1 MSIKDLN
8 GNQRRQLIDTQQ
20 VFETWRAAHIEHR
33 RRFLGSMR
41 WAGRNGAEYLLR
53 KIKSHETS
61 LGPRSPETE
70 TAYNAF
76 IRGRNENA
84 ERLSKLSGRLD
95 ELAPINRAMGLGR
108 LPVIAAQILRKCDDA
123 GLLGEQ
129 LYVVGTNALFA
140 YEVLSGAFIESELI
154 TSGDIDLLYDARRSL
169 SVAVNNNVQNMGL
182 IGILKQAD
190 KSFSLFRPR
199 GYRAANNDGYLVDLI
214 RPEPK
219 DVFRDRSSPAITN
232 LPEDMEG
239 APIFGLTWLINAP
252 KIEATVL
259 DEKGYPVRVV
269 AIDPR
274 VFALHKAW
282 LSSRDDREPLKRRRD
297 IDQAKVA
304 ADIAIRYLNLPF
316 EREPLSA
323 LPAALRE
330 LIPTITSATTN
341 NEKPQN
347 S

>member
-1 MSIKDLN
+1 MSLKDLN

-20 VFETWRAAHIEHR
+20 VFETWRMAHVEQR

-41 WAGRNGAEYLLR
+41 WAKRNDTEYLLR
-53 KIKSHETS
+53 KVKTHETS
-61 LGPRSPETE
+61 LGPRSTATE
-70 TAYNAF
+70 LAYNAF
-76 IRGRNENA
+76 IRGRNDNA
-84 ERLSKLSGRLD
+84 ERLAKLSTRMD

-108 LPVIAAQILRKCDDA
+108 LSVIAAQILRKCDDT

-140 YEVLSGAFIESELI
+140 YEVLAGAFIESELV

-169 SVAVNNNVQNMGL
+169 SVAVNNNDVRNIGL
-182 IGILKQAD
+182 IGILKEAD
-190 KSFSLFRPR
+190 KTFSLFRPR
-199 GYRAANNDGYLVDLI
+199 GYRAANNDGYMVDLI

-219 DVFRDRSSPAITN
+219 DVFRDRSPSAITN

-239 APIFGLTWLINAP
+239 APVFGLTWLINAP

-282 LSSRDDREPLKRRRD
+282 LSGRDDREPLKRRRD
-297 IDQAKVA
+297 IDQAKA
-304 ADIAIRYLNLPF
+304 AAEIATRYLSLPF
-316 EREPLSA
+316 EPEPLSA
-323 LPAALRE
+323 LPSALRD
-330 LIPTITSATTN
+330 LIPVVSPPSSA
-341 NEKPQN
+341 K

>member
-1 MSIKDLN
+1 
-8 GNQRRQLIDTQQ
+8 
-20 VFETWRAAHIEHR
+20 
-33 RRFLGSMR
+33 MR
-41 WAGRNGAEYLLR
+41 WAQRNGAEYLLR

-61 LGPRSPETE
+61 LGPRSVETE

-76 IRGRNENA
+76 IQGRDESA
-84 ERLSKLSGRLD
+84 ERLASLSARLN
-95 ELAPINRAMGLGR
+95 EFAPINRAMGLGR
-108 LPVIAAQILRKCDDA
+108 LAVIAAQILRKCDDA

-140 YEVLSGAFIESELI
+140 YEVLAGAFIESGLV

-169 SVAVNNNVQNMGL
+169 SVAVNNNDIRNIGL
-182 IGILKQAD
+182 IGILKAAD
-190 KSFSLFRPR
+190 KTFSLFRPR
-199 GYRAANNDGYLVDLI
+199 GYRAANNNGYMVDLI

-219 DVFRDRSSPAITN
+219 DVFRDRSSPAITD

-239 APIFGLTWLINAP
+239 APVFGLTWLINAP

-259 DEKGYPVRVV
+259 DEKGYPVRLV

-297 IDQAKVA
+297 IDQAKA
-304 ADIAIRYLNLPF
+304 AAEIAVRYLNLPF
-316 EREPLSA
+316 EQGPLSA
-323 LPAALRE
+323 LPLALRN
-330 LIPTITSATTN
+330 LIPIVAPPSAGTT
-341 NEKPQN
+341 
-347 S
+347 